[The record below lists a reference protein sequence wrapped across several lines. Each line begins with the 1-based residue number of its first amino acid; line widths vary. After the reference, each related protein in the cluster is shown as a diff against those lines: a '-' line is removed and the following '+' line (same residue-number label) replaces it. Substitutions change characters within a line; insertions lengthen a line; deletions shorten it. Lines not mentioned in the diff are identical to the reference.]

1 MEFGSSCREG
11 FSEEEHMV
19 KGKLPFSYS
28 SSSSPSSSSSQ
39 HKTQQLA
46 PPGNSR
52 WEQQPQQIYNSYHQI
67 SPNWLGNRYE
77 TEEDNEPTAT
87 ATASEADSKRVDSDS
102 TLELRSSVSD
112 NIEKEHMFD
121 KVVTP
126 SDVGKLNRLVIPKQH
141 AEKYFPLDS
150 STNEK
155 GLLLNF
161 EDRNGKP
168 WRFRYSYWN
177 SSQSYVMTK
186 GWSRFVKDK
195 KLDAGDIVSFHRGVG
210 ELGKDRL
217 FIDWRRRPHA
227 PNQVSFHPHQHQ
239 FSLHRSIPWSPL
251 LMRPPRTGRDHLHLS
266 QINPLNSNSYYGGY
280 PTGSNVVNPGGT
292 MGSVIYLRSAVA
304 AAAPNMGMQ
313 MMEWQQQGGVVEP
326 IVFDSVPVVQGRAA
340 AKRLRLFGVN
350 MECPIS
356 EADDCE
362 MLSTTT
368 ITNATMAS
376 QPPQLSSS
384 SQHPLQLRLYNG
396 TPLPPTDFL
405 NAKKGKAS
413 MSLDLDM

>member
-1 MEFGSSCREG
+1 MDFGSSGREG
-11 FSEEEHMV
+11 FSEEEQMG

-28 SSSSPSSSSSQ
+28 SSSSPSPSSSQ
-39 HKTQQLA
+39 HKTQLA
-46 PPGNSR
+46 PLSNSR
-52 WEQQPQQIYNSYHQI
+52 WEQRPHKIDNSHHQM

-77 TEEDNEPTAT
+77 PEEDNEPTAT
-87 ATASEADSKRVDSDS
+87 ATANEADSKRVDSDS
-102 TLELRSSVSD
+102 TLELRISASAS
-112 NIEKEHMFD
+112 IEKEHMFD

-195 KLDAGDIVSFHRGVG
+195 KLDSGDVVSFLRGVG

-217 FIDWRRRPHA
+217 FIDWRRRPVA
-227 PNQVSFHPHQHQ
+227 PDPVSFHPHQHQ

-251 LMRPPRTGRDHLHLS
+251 LMRPPKTGRDHLHLS
-266 QINPLNSNSYYGGY
+266 QINSLNRNSYYSGY

-292 MGSVIYLRSAVA
+292 MGSVFYLRSAVA
-304 AAAPNMGMQ
+304 AAAPSMGMG

-326 IVFDSVPVVQGRAA
+326 IVFDSVPVVQGKAA

-356 EADDCE
+356 ESDDSE

-368 ITNATMAS
+368 IANATLAS
-376 QPPQLSSS
+376 QPPQLSLS

-405 NAKKGKAS
+405 NANKGKAS
-413 MSLDLDM
+413 MSLDFEM

>member
-1 MEFGSSCREG
+1 MDFGSSGREG
-11 FSEEEHMV
+11 FSEEEQMG

-28 SSSSPSSSSSQ
+28 SSTSPSSSSSQ
-39 HKTQQLA
+39 HKTQRA
-46 PPGNSR
+46 PRRNSP
-52 WEQQPQQIYNSYHQI
+52 WEQQPHQIYDSHHQM
-67 SPNWLGNRYE
+67 STKWLGNRYE
-77 TEEDNEPTAT
+77 PEEDKEATVT
-87 ATASEADSKRVDSDS
+87 ATASEADSKREDSDS
-102 TLELRSSVSD
+102 TLELRSTACA

-150 STNEK
+150 STKEK
-155 GLLLNF
+155 GLMLNF

-195 KLDAGDIVSFHRGVG
+195 KLDAGDIVSFQRILG
-210 ELGKDRL
+210 ELGKDHL
-217 FIDWRRRPHA
+217 FIDCRRRPDA
-227 PNQVSFHPHQHQ
+227 PVPGSFHPHQHH
-239 FSLHRSIPWSPL
+239 FSLNRSIPWSPL
-251 LMRPPRTGRDHLHLS
+251 LMRPPPTGRDHLHLS
-266 QINPLNSNSYYGGY
+266 QINPLNRNSYYGGY
-280 PTGSNVVNPGGT
+280 PTGSNMVNPGGT
-292 MGSVIYLRSAVA
+292 MGSIFYLRSAVA
-304 AAAPNMGMQ
+304 AAAPQMG

-326 IVFDSVPVVQGRAA
+326 IVFDSVPVVQGKAA

-356 EADDCE
+356 ESDEYE
-362 MLSTTT
+362 MLSATT
-368 ITNATMAS
+368 IANATMAS
-376 QPPQLSSS
+376 RPPQLSSS

-396 TPLPPTDFL
+396 TPLSPTDFL
-405 NAKKGKAS
+405 NSSKGKAS
-413 MSLDLDM
+413 ISFHLDM

>member
-1 MEFGSSCREG
+1 MDFGSSGREG
-11 FSEEEHMV
+11 FSEEKQMGKV
-19 KGKLPFSYS
+19 KLPFSYS

-39 HKTQQLA
+39 HKTQLA
-46 PPGNSR
+46 PLSNSQ
-52 WEQQPQQIYNSYHQI
+52 WEQLPHQIYNSHHQM

-77 TEEDNEPTAT
+77 PRENNEPTAT

-102 TLELRSSVSD
+102 TLELRSSASG

-195 KLDAGDIVSFHRGVG
+195 KLDAGDIVSFQRGVG

-227 PNQVSFHPHQHQ
+227 PDPVSFNPHQHH

-251 LMRPPRTGRDHLHLS
+251 LMQPPKTGRDHLHFS
-266 QINPLNSNSYYGGY
+266 QINPLNRNSYYGGY

-292 MGSVIYLRSAVA
+292 MGSVFYLGSAVA
-304 AAAPNMGMQ
+304 AAAPKMGMG

-326 IVFDSVPVVQGRAA
+326 IVFDSVPVVQGMAA

-356 EADDCE
+356 ESDDCE

-368 ITNATMAS
+368 IANATMAS

-384 SQHPLQLRLYNG
+384 PQHPLQLRLYNG

-405 NAKKGKAS
+405 NANKGKAS